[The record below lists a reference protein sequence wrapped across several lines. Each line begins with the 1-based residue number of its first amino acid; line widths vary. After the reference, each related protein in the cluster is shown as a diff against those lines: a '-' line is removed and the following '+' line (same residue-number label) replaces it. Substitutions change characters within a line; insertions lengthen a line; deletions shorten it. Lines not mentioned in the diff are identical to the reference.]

1 VDLPRGQIGRPICQ
15 ETPVPFDLPSL
26 AWTKDLEPA
35 TSAVTV
41 RLTLTAQ
48 QSLYGTTEDIVK
60 AVFAA
65 ADVFAGGALQ
75 HDDMTVLVMKVSP
88 ALRQA

>member
-1 VDLPRGQIGRPICQ
+1 
-15 ETPVPFDLPSL
+15 
-26 AWTKDLEPA
+26 
-35 TSAVTV
+35 
-41 RLTLTAQ
+41 LTAQ